1 MENAMTTPNQIA
13 QTLNGMEYPIRE
25 RDCQPIFKEA
35 KESGIVI
42 VYGASDDLVELRGAI
57 DDESGCYEGGNY
69 RFDIKGFL
77 PIHEDGS
84 FQCDEPK
91 TIQECRKFVER
102 SDASFSITIH
112 WGKPEALW
120 TYELDERITDFVQ
133 FDIVED
139 ESLYCRGIA
148 FRLPQ

>member
-1 MENAMTTPNQIA
+1 MTPEQIA
-13 QTLNGMEYPIRE
+13 QQLHGIEYPLRE
-25 RDCQPIFKEA
+25 SQLQHIFDAA
-35 KESGIVI
+35 KSERIVI
-42 VYGASDDLVELRGAI
+42 VYGVSDDLVEMRGLI

-102 SDASFSITIH
+102 YDASFSITIH

-120 TYELDERITDFVQ
+120 TYELDERITDSVQ
-133 FDIVED
+133 LDIVED
-139 ESLYCRGIA
+139 DSLDCRGIA